1 MDSIRGLGRAV
12 DRFGAGLMRQV
23 GAEESC
29 APLDG
34 GGGVSALG
42 ESPAPTPPGSLRGD
56 VPPRASAATVR
67 VVPGGNT
74 QLGKTVTSPWIQSS
88 RSLVAVPTIHS
99 QALFSSFLPFSASFS
114 VSMLEELIR
123 HQLRFLSLLANLLS
137 PLPLGLPVVSY

>member
-1 MDSIRGLGRAV
+1 M

-56 VPPRASAATVR
+56 VPPRTSAATVR
-67 VVPGGNT
+67 VVPGGSP
-74 QLGKTVTSPWIQSS
+74 QLGKDSDFSVDPKLPIFRGSSYDSLPSSPFLLS
-88 RSLVAVPTIHS
+88 AVFRL
-99 QALFSSFLPFSASFS
+99 LFSLDAGGVNPTPAS
-114 VSMLEELIR
+114 V
-123 HQLRFLSLLANLLS
+123 
-137 PLPLGLPVVSY
+137 P